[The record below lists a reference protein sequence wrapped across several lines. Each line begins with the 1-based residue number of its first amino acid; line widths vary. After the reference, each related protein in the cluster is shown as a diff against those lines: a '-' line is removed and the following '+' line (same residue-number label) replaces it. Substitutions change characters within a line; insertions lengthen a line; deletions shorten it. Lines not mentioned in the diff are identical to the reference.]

1 MDFNAINE
9 SVMKEEKARNFAGD
23 LGYAT
28 ETLIEAINELER
40 FLEPML
46 LDDSVVPSSPRDSN
60 APSAKIGGMAQSR
73 VASFIERTTEAT
85 WMNVHKI
92 RSIRERIDTGII
104 PS

>member
-1 MDFNAINE
+1 MDFNE
-9 SVMKEEKARNFAGD
+9 SPMKEEKARNFAGD

-40 FLEPML
+40 FLEPLL
-46 LDDSVVPSSPRDSN
+46 LDESNVPMPAKDPN
-60 APSAKIGGMAQSR
+60 APSSKVGGTAQSR

-85 WMNVHKI
+85 WMNVHRV

>member
-1 MDFNAINE
+1 MDFNE
-9 SVMKEEKARNFAGD
+9 SPMKEEKARNFAGD

-46 LDDSVVPSSPRDSN
+46 VDESTIPQPARDAN
-60 APSAKIGGMAQSR
+60 APSSKVGGTAQSK

-85 WMNVHKI
+85 WMNVHKV